1 MIPGWDDEIEK
12 EYLDV
17 LMQERRAAPADVAA
31 RLGVSESW
39 AVFWLTRL
47 ARDGRVRILE
57 VEAVE
62 EKESWLEGQP
72 SQRPRS
78 KAARPVANPAPALQE
93 AA

>member
-12 EYLDV
+12 EYLEV
-17 LMQERRAAPADVAA
+17 LMRERRATPADVAA

-47 ARDGRVRILE
+47 ARDGRVRIL
-57 VEAVE
+57 AVE
-62 EKESWLEGQP
+62 SIEDGEAQMDRQP
-72 SQRPRS
+72 
-78 KAARPVANPAPALQE
+78 AARPKRQAPPPVRDLAGAFQK